1 MRGLSDYL
9 NHVLEKIPKREERP
23 FLNYAVGEIEKS
35 DFTFIEAPTGY
46 GKSAISQAI
55 ALRSLN
61 EGRKCIIAFP
71 LRTLLEDQFSKFM
84 SLGLPQDIIGVRY
97 MHHPDSRYLIKPI
110 TLTTVDTLSLTLFG
124 IAPEDMERMVGY
136 YYGMSRSL
144 GHYLFSRAMVLLSD
158 LVLDEVHLLA
168 DTTKSLNFLV
178 ALIRIF
184 AEHGG
189 RIVLMSATIPDAL
202 ENLLNEKIGGL
213 RFVRFSESPDKDF
226 LEKRKE
232 KKYDV
237 SLEKLEQKDKFKSIV
252 KFLEE
257 EFLEE
262 GRNKGGR
269 KRYKR
274 AIVVFNTVREAIA
287 FRKELD
293 QKLGELGISRDR
305 VLLLHSRFTKGDRE
319 WLNERIRKLR
329 NYDDYLIIS
338 TQVIEAGV
346 DISSNFF
353 ITDLAPAASLIQR
366 VGRFLRYSHEVKG
379 KLVIWYEEDNQDA
392 YKGIYD
398 RDLIEKT
405 LDFLFKNKINFHV
418 PDSYKQLLNYV
429 YDKNSFSVKEEEV
442 NKLTSIPLALEEP
455 KLAID
460 TFMELEGSF
469 VRESSVVPVVPSRR
483 LNSYRAIEE
492 VREIIV
498 PMELPSVLGIKP
510 SEELVLSKDFRYA
523 ERRKVKIEKWYPKKV
538 LRHVLSS
545 GFVAFIVEASY
556 DEELGMMIG
565 DEQGERNGEG
575 TELPR

>member
-124 IAPEDMERMVGY
+124 IAPEDMERMVRY

-184 AEHGG
+184 ADHGG
-189 RIVLMSATIPDAL
+189 RIVLMSATIPEAL
-202 ENLLNEKIGGL
+202 EGVLTEKIEGL
-213 RFVRFSESPDKDF
+213 RFVRFSEESDKDF
-226 LEKRKE
+226 LEERKE

-237 SLEKLEQKDKFKSIV
+237 SLEGLKRGDEFSRIL
-252 KFLEE
+252 
-257 EFLEE
+257 EFL
-262 GRNKGGR
+262 KDGR
-269 KRYKR
+269 KKGYKR

-287 FRKELD
+287 FRRKLD

-319 WLNERIRKLR
+319 RLNERIRKLR

-346 DISSNFF
+346 DISSNLF

-366 VGRFLRYSHEVKG
+366 VGRFLRYSHEEEG

-398 RDLIEKT
+398 RDLIGKT
-405 LDFLFKNKINFHV
+405 LDFLSKNKINFHV
-418 PDSYKQLLNYV
+418 PDSYKQLLNHV
-429 YDKNSFSVKEEEV
+429 YDKNSFSVKGEEV

-469 VRESSVVPVVPSRR
+469 VRESSVVPVVPSGM

-523 ERRKVKIEKWYPKKV
+523 ERKEVKIEKWYPKKV

-545 GFVAFIVEASY
+545 RFVAFIVEASY
-556 DEELGMMIG
+556 DKELGMMIG

>member
-9 NHVLEKIPKREERP
+9 NHVLEKIPNREKRP
-23 FLNYAVGEIEKS
+23 FLNYAVEEIEKS